1 MDKFITRGKN
11 LATPIESR
19 GATSIDSSIK
29 TVTCEVTND
38 SLSKSTEESL
48 KVDCGKLFFIYKENI
63 IEYDTH
69 LKYFI
74 LYDYIYFAVEKERL

>member
-1 MDKFITRGKN
+1 M
-11 LATPIESR
+11 
-19 GATSIDSSIK
+19 
-29 TVTCEVTND
+29 VTCEVTND

-63 IEYDTH
+63 IEYDIY

-74 LYDYIYFAVEKERL
+74 LYDYIYFAVEKFREETVGRGNVVFYSSL